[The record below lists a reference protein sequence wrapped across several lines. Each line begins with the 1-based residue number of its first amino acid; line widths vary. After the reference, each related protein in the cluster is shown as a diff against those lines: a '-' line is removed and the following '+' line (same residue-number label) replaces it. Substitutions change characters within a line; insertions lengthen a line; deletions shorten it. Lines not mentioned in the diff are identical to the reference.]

1 MENKKKI
8 YAFIDSQNINMGV
21 FAKRWNMDWGKFREY
36 LRNTF
41 GVEKAYLFIGYI
53 DTNEEL
59 YTRLT
64 KEGFIVVYKKVLA
77 VTKDEVT
84 TYKGNVDAEMVLHT
98 MIEYPNYDSAI
109 ICTGDG
115 DFLCLIEYLE
125 KNNKLEKIIAA
136 NKRFSTLLKG
146 YTKYILDLYSLKKEL
161 GYVSKKKKKGEQKN
175 NTKTTNSMTHV
186 NEREKL

>member
-1 MENKKKI
+1 MKDMENKKI

-21 FAKRWNMDWGKFREY
+21 SAKRWNMDWGKFREY
-36 LRNTF
+36 LRDTF

-53 DTNEEL
+53 DTNEDL
-59 YTRLT
+59 YKRLE
-64 KEGFIVVYKKVLA
+64 KEGFIVIYKKVLA

-84 TYKGNVDAEMVLHT
+84 TYKGNVDAELVLHA
-98 MIEYPNYDSAI
+98 MIEFPNYDSAV

-146 YTKYILDLYSLKKEL
+146 YTKYILDLYSIKKRL
-161 GYVSKKKKKGEQKN
+161 GYVHRKKKQTGIENKN
-175 NTKTTNSMTHV
+175 VPTQVS
-186 NEREKL
+186 

>member
-36 LRNTF
+36 LRNKY

-59 YTRLT
+59 YTRLE

-84 TYKGNVDAEMVLHT
+84 TYKGNVDAELVLHC

-115 DFLCLIEYLE
+115 DFFCLIEYLE
-125 KNNKLEKIIAA
+125 RNHKLEKIIAA

-146 YTKYILDLYSLKKEL
+146 YTKYIVDLYSMKQEL
-161 GYVSKKKKKGEQKN
+161 GYASKKKKKGNVEKKN
-175 NTKTTNSMTHV
+175 VPNTPQS
-186 NEREKL
+186 L

>member
-1 MENKKKI
+1 MKEKKRV

-21 FAKRWNMDWGKFREY
+21 SAKKWTLDWRKFREY
-36 LRNTF
+36 LKKKY

-59 YTRLT
+59 YKRL
-64 KEGFIVVYKKVLA
+64 EEDGFIVIYKKVLA
-77 VTKDEVT
+77 VTKDDVT

-98 MIEYPNYDSAI
+98 MIEYPNYDSAV

-136 NKRFSTLLKG
+136 NKRFSTLLKE
-146 YTKYILDLYSLKKEL
+146 YTKYIVDLYSLKRVL
-161 GYVSKKKKKGEQKN
+161 GYRRKGKKREQKGIEN
-175 NTKTTNSMTHV
+175 KKIPTQVS
-186 NEREKL
+186 

>member
-53 DTNEEL
+53 DTNEDL
-59 YTRLT
+59 YKRLE
-64 KEGFIVVYKKVLA
+64 KEGFIVIYKKVLA

-136 NKRFSTLLKG
+136 NKRFSTLLQG
-146 YTKYILDLYSLKKEL
+146 YSKYILDLYSLKKEL
-161 GYVSKKKKKGEQKN
+161 GYMRKGKKKEQQN
-175 NTKTTNSMTHV
+175 GKTALNKEITATPHPQ
-186 NEREKL
+186 